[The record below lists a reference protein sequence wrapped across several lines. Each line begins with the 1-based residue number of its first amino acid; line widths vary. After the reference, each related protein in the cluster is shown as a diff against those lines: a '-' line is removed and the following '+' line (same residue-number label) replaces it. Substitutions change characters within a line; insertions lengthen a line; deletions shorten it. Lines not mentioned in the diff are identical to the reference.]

1 MHKRTF
7 WLMAALVLATLALA
21 ATGSAR
27 VSGPDNSA
35 AKDAGTLV
43 FGAEQGGG
51 PDWCLNLI
59 LDIDCSAFWNV
70 IFETPV
76 LRGAFLYTPS
86 LKYRPDLISRYK
98 LQTRPMR
105 VTYYIRKN
113 AHWSDG
119 VPVTGKDWKFTWQTA
134 VNKKYE
140 DHIDPL
146 GWEDIK
152 SVTGNGKVVKVT
164 FKRNFAPWRG
174 LFSYILPRHAL
185 AGEDMLTAWNDCICN
200 PKKNNQPI
208 GNGPFLMTR
217 FDRGSGVT
225 LTRNN
230 RGWHGKKAKLSSI
243 VFRFIT
249 NTNSEIQAIRS
260 GEVDAIYPQP
270 QLALADLRSQ
280 AGLKVVS
287 HLSLSWEHI
296 EIQQGPKGNPLAKQ
310 TWLRQALITAL
321 NRDAA
326 AGEGA
331 VRDAEPERQG
341 AEQPH
346 AAHERADVQRPPLQQ
361 VELQPRQG
369 RDADAV
375 AWLLQGRRRH
385 LPLQRD
391 KGLVQSRV
399 HVRKRSAD
407 ARVHDLPGSGGESRS
422 RAPERVRAGRDAVR
436 QPPSRARLRP
446 GDVHV
451 RRHRGSSLRR
461 RELHLRRRREL
472 LRVLQPHRP
481 SVAGAVGPRVERE
494 EAAGAR
500 EPGRRDHGE
509 RGRHDPALP
518 AADVLRLQ
526 DLDRRHGRQPDEPGP
541 ELECGGLVEAL
552 TALQSLAHPRGR
564 GSRPCRIL
572 LGC

>member
-1 MHKRTF
+1 
-7 WLMAALVLATLALA
+7 MAALVLATLALA

-174 LFSYILPRHAL
+174 LFSYVLPRHAL

-326 AGEGA
+326 AKALFATLNPNVKVLNSLTRLTNEPTYNARHFSKWNYNPAKVETLMRSHGCSKGGDGIFRCNGTKVSFNLESTSGNALRTLAFTIFQDQAARAGVELRNGFVPAGTLFGNHLPEHDYDLAMFTYVVTADPHYVVANFTCGGGGNYSGYCNRTVHQLLARSDRELNEKKRLALVNRAGA
-331 VRDAEPERQG
+331 IMGNEVAMIPLF
-341 AEQPH
+341 
-346 AAHERADVQRPPLQQ
+346 QRPTYFVYKTSIGGMVDNQTS
-361 VELQPRQG
+361 QG
-369 RDADAV
+369 PSWNAE
-375 AWLLQGRRRH
+375 AW
-385 LPLQRD
+385 
-391 KGLVQSRV
+391 S
-399 HVRKRSAD
+399 KR
-407 ARVHDLPGSGGESRS
+407 
-422 RAPERVRAGRDAVR
+422 
-436 QPPSRARLRP
+436 
-446 GDVHV
+446 
-451 RRHRGSSLRR
+451 
-461 RELHLRRRREL
+461 
-472 LRVLQPHRP
+472 
-481 SVAGAVGPRVERE
+481 
-494 EAAGAR
+494 
-500 EPGRRDHGE
+500 
-509 RGRHDPALP
+509 
-518 AADVLRLQ
+518 
-526 DLDRRHGRQPDEPGP
+526 
-541 ELECGGLVEAL
+541 
-552 TALQSLAHPRGR
+552 
-564 GSRPCRIL
+564 
-572 LGC
+572 